1 MLNTV
6 SRVWIV
12 GGVWSAALAGLIA
25 TSMAMG
31 ARFSTSALLFVIGAA
46 PAAVMILIRAG
57 APSPS
62 VTEILHSVNADN
74 DGR

>member
-25 TSMAMG
+25 T
-31 ARFSTSALLFVIGAA
+31 R
-46 PAAVMILIRAG
+46 
-57 APSPS
+57 S
-62 VTEILHSVNADN
+62 VSE
-74 DGR
+74 